1 MMDDGQ
7 EWDWDDITEH
17 ENSGYINGRLQASS
31 FTASVVHI
39 VRFTLTKAGVM
50 HRSTKCHVKA
60 TPLISAETSQ

>member
-31 FTASVVHI
+31 FTAS
-39 VRFTLTKAGVM
+39 
-50 HRSTKCHVKA
+50 
-60 TPLISAETSQ
+60 